1 MTADMT
7 QTDQHYKAQYTK
19 DFVEHWDD
27 LIGWEGREAGEG
39 GFFEKLLGT
48 HGFETVAD
56 VATGTGFHAVML
68 AKAGFKVT
76 ATDGSANMVTKT
88 RQNAEAY
95 GVELADTATV
105 DWRALPD
112 KYGEKAFDAVLILGN
127 AFTHLFDH
135 EARRDTLEAIYRV
148 LKPGG
153 LIVLD
158 HRNYDR
164 LLDQGYSTK
173 HQYYYTGGAVEV
185 YPAELNRRLC
195 RMEYR
200 FDNDQVFHLDMY
212 PLRQGYVSFLLEDAG
227 FINVTSFG
235 DFVRPFPDDVDFIQQ
250 VAYRPTE
257 EIEGA
262 RGNSGGETT
271 VANGHDKSAEA
282 AAGGVAGV
290 VDQTK
295 DYYDG
300 PADQIY
306 RDIWGEN
313 VHIGTFAREDDSLQ
327 DAMARSNI
335 NMAEGAGLS
344 ARDLVL
350 DVGCGYGALAR
361 FLSEK
366 YGCRVLATNISD
378 KEIAWGQELTEKAGL
393 ADKVSFE
400 WADFHDL
407 PYTEGSFDVYWSQ
420 EAFLHAADKRKVL
433 REAHR
438 VLRDGGRLVFTDLLV
453 RHGTPQAD
461 RERIYA
467 RVKSPDMW
475 DAGDYAAALKEVGFS
490 IDRQEDWSENVAPT
504 YAWVRR
510 ELERRR
516 DEFTR
521 RIGRDVVERT
531 LDALQFW
538 VDSAKAG
545 KIGWAY
551 FVARR

>member
-1 MTADMT
+1 MTAEIK
-7 QTDQHYKAQYTK
+7 QTDHRYKESYTK

-39 GFFEKLLGT
+39 GFFERLLGA
-48 HGFETVAD
+48 HGVETVAD
-56 VATGTGFHAVML
+56 VATGTGFHAVMM

-88 RQNAEAY
+88 RENAERY
-95 GVELADTATV
+95 GISFVDTATV

-112 KYGEKAFDAVLILGN
+112 KYGEKAFDCVMMLGN
-127 AFTHLFDH
+127 SLTHLFDH
-135 EARRDTLEAIYRV
+135 ESRRDALEALYRV
-148 LKPGG
+148 VKPGG
-153 LIVLD
+153 IIVLD

-164 LLDQGYSTK
+164 FLDQGYSTK

-195 RMEYR
+195 KMEYN
-200 FDNDQVFHLDMY
+200 FGNGHVFHLDMY
-212 PLRQGYVSFLLEDAG
+212 PLRQKYVTFLLEDAG
-227 FINVTSFG
+227 FINVTTFG
-235 DFVRPFPDDVDFIQQ
+235 DFVRPFPDDVDFFQQ

-257 EIEGA
+257 EMEET
-262 RGNSGGETT
+262 RGGTINEK
-271 VANGHDKSAEA
+271 VAEA
-282 AAGGVAGV
+282 AAGKKAEGVAGV
-290 VDQTK
+290 VDETK

-313 VHIGTFAREDDSLQ
+313 VHIGTFKSKDDSLQ

-335 NMAEGAGLS
+335 NMAEGAGLKAS
-344 ARDLVL
+344 DLVL

-361 FLSEK
+361 FLAEK

-378 KEIAWGQELTEKAGL
+378 KEIAWGQELTEKARL

-407 PYTEGSFDVYWSQ
+407 PYTDKSFDVYWSQ

-438 VLRDGGRLVFTDLLV
+438 VLRDDGRLVFTDILV

-461 RERIYA
+461 RERIYE

-475 DAGDYAAALKEVGFS
+475 DASDYAKALEEVGFT

-504 YAWVRR
+504 YAWVRGQ
-510 ELERRR
+510 LEQRR

-521 RIGRDVVERT
+521 RIGKDVVERT

-538 VDSAKAG
+538 VDSANAG